1 MNAPATNIA
10 GAGKRILGGFV
21 DLFLTWLVI
30 VVVGAFAGFGGNEL
44 EEGQVGVSYSVSVT
58 GWPMVLMALGVFL
71 LFALMEWRLGRT
83 PGKMVAGTRVVM
95 ADGRPVTLG
104 AALVRNVLRIV
115 DAIGL
120 YLVGL
125 IVLAIDGQNRRI
137 GDFAA
142 GTRVVNDA
150 GR

>member
-1 MNAPATNIA
+1 MHAPSSNIA

-30 VVVGAFAGFGGNEL
+30 IVIGAFAGFGSNEL
-44 EEGQVGVSYSVSVT
+44 EEGQVGVSFSVGVT
-58 GWPMVLMALGVFL
+58 GWPMVFMGLGVFF
-71 LFALMEWRLGRT
+71 LFALMEWRLGKT

-95 ADGRPVTLG
+95 ADGRAITLG
-104 AALVRNVLRIV
+104 AAIVRNVLRII